1 MARKKKAM
9 KKRCVE
15 CLSPDDPCPENEC
28 KHYQKKV
35 KASEGRY
42 TVSKTRSN
50 AGSTDTD
57 DITIVAKD
65 GAEAAVKAMRSDPQR
80 GRYDAV
86 EISKDEGGDGG
97 VRTEPDTVSKVK
109 PVGLESLNFP
119 YHLGLPMGWKPL
131 FEALTKKVR
140 ENLTFGTRYG
150 KLHIQVPDATTMA
163 SLITEV
169 ERKARG
175 RTKVKHMAR
184 AVAHGI
190 NESVKK

>member
-1 MARKKKAM
+1 MAAKKKRSTRKKKTTEA
-9 KKRCVE
+9 
-15 CLSPDDPCPENEC
+15 
-28 KHYQKKV
+28 
-35 KASEGRY
+35 RY

-57 DITIVAKD
+57 DTDIDAKN
-65 GAEAAVKAMRSDPQR
+65 GAQAAVKAMKDDPQQ
-80 GRYDAV
+80 GRYDSV

-97 VRTEPDTVSKVK
+97 VRTEPDVVPQVK
-109 PVGLESLNFP
+109 PKGFESINFP

-140 ENLTFGTRYG
+140 ENLTFSTRYG
-150 KLHIQVPDATTMA
+150 KLHIQVPNAATMA
-163 SLITEV
+163 SLMTEV
-169 ERKARG
+169 EKKAHG

-190 NESVKK
+190 NESVRK